1 MKLLFSGLFA
11 FLALGSFTAVSAKQP
26 QEIKVQINH
35 ESAARGGVKIKFID
49 MIEDSHC
56 PTDTQCVWAGNAK
69 ISVQLSKNGKKKTIE
84 LNTGLDPKLIRF
96 EGYEFKLTKLTPA
109 PASNIRIRK
118 DGYVATFTVRSAR

>member
-1 MKLLFSGLFA
+1 MQELSAESVQYTGIKVLVSFPEGYMKLLFSGLFA

-69 ISVQLSKNGKKKTIE
+69 ISVQLSKNGKK
-84 LNTGLDPKLIRF
+84 
-96 EGYEFKLTKLTPA
+96 
-109 PASNIRIRK
+109 
-118 DGYVATFTVRSAR
+118 